1 MWWEDS
7 DYSEFKESAM
17 NELRN
22 LVQARGKLDTK
33 TALTI
38 LYQPNSSSQYIDE
51 IFDDNPN
58 EIQFPPEHSNVA
70 SPQPIVSIV
79 AVSGI
84 DSCKKPSVIMLR
96 KNDNSF
102 NETNESDKKSKSQ
115 EDVKSNNLEVEDEKN
130 SLSSGNEMAT
140 R

>member
-7 DYSEFKESAM
+7 DYSSFKESAM
-17 NELRN
+17 NELRD
-22 LVQARGKLDTK
+22 LVQARGKIDTK

-51 IFDDNPN
+51 IFDDNPSN
-58 EIQFPPEHSNVA
+58 GIQLDEHSNVA
-70 SPQPIVSIV
+70 SPQSMV

-84 DSCKKPSVIMLR
+84 DSCKKPCVIMLS
-96 KNDNSF
+96 KNNNSF
-102 NETNESDKKSKSQ
+102 NETIDQKHKSQ

-130 SLSSGNEMAT
+130 LLLSGNEMAT